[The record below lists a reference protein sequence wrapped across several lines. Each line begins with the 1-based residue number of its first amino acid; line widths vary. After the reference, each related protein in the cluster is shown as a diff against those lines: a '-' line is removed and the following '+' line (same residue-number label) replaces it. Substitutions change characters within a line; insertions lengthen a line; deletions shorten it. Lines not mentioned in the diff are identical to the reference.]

1 MFIGPIRKRAVCEDV
16 RAEGANPVL
25 PGIHPGGSG
34 RLGLGERGLAGLMRD
49 ERRIGT
55 GADAG

>member
-1 MFIGPIRKRAVCEDV
+1 MFIGPIRNRAVCAGV

-34 RLGLGERGLAGLMRD
+34 RLGLGERGLAGL
-49 ERRIGT
+49 
-55 GADAG
+55 